1 MSVRFLLLLRPC
13 AVAFLASPVGP
24 QTSFPFSMKGCPVAG
39 FFAWLSFEKRSLEFP
54 ELEFLH
60 GGVYQYM
67 NVPQSV
73 YDEFMGASSKGNY
86 FDGNIRNVYPTSKVG

>member
-1 MSVRFLLLLRPC
+1 MDRTPVSSS
-13 AVAFLASPVGP
+13 AIASIGYDPDA
-24 QTSFPFSMKGCPVAG
+24 QM
-39 FFAWLSFEKRSLEFP
+39 LEV
-54 ELEFLH
+54 EFLH